1 MEQDYDRIFKLQLF
15 IKFSNV
21 FYFNE
26 IEIPTVGKQ
35 NCILPI
41 VSASLTQRESYFCK
55 DNGSGEKIEN
65 FSFTFIYFVK
75 RESYFCKDNVGRRM
89 S

>member
-1 MEQDYDRIFKLQLF
+1 MEQYYDGIFKLQLF

-55 DNGSGEKIEN
+55 DNGLGEKIEN
-65 FSFTFIYFVK
+65 FNF
-75 RESYFCKDNVGRRM
+75 RELLLQR
-89 S
+89 